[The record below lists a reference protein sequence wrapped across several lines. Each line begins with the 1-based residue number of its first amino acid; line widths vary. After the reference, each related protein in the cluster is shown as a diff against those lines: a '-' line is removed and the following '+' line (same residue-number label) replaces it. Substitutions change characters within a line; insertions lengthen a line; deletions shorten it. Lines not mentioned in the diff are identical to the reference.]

1 MITYKIRGDVKMAN
15 NESKNNQNNQI
26 DAKDFLIGALV
37 GGIVGAATALL
48 LAPKSGKELRSDI
61 NEQVSNLKEK
71 TDHWKDAAVEKSSE
85 MAAAAKEKTT
95 QLKDTAVEKGN
106 QFAGTVKEK
115 TEKIRDAAVEKSH
128 DLKEKAAKLQKNI
141 QFKPT
146 EKGEN
151 VQIKVEEEH
160 DVQEKL
166 KEVQTANDQA

>member
-1 MITYKIRGDVKMAN
+1 MAN

-26 DAKDFLIGALV
+26 DTKDFLIGALV

-115 TEKIRDAAVEKSH
+115 TEKIRDVAVEKSH

-141 QFKPT
+141 QFKST
-146 EKGEN
+146 EKAEN
-151 VQIKVEEEH
+151 VQIKAEEEH

-166 KEVQTANDQA
+166 KEVQTVNDQA

>member
-1 MITYKIRGDVKMAN
+1 MQIIITYTIRGDVKMAN

-71 TDHWKDAAVEKSSE
+71 TDHWKDAAVEKSNE

-106 QFAGTVKEK
+106 LFAGTVKEK
-115 TEKIRDAAVEKSH
+115 TEKMRDVAVEKGN

-141 QFKPT
+141 QFKST
-146 EKGEN
+146 ETAEN
-151 VQIKVEEEH
+151 VQITAEEER
-160 DVQEKL
+160 DDEQEK
-166 KEVQTANDQA
+166 